1 MIEPEWLEEET
12 VLAAHHLQIA
22 TFGGSPGIRD
32 IGLLRSAMA
41 RPRNRLAYGEPRLTD
56 LAAAYAF
63 GIVRNHPFIDG
74 NKRVALVAIVSFLD
88 INGEQFIADE
98 PSAKLTIERLAAS
111 EIAEEALA
119 DWIAANVEPVK

>member
-1 MIEPEWLEEET
+1 VIEPEWLEEET
-12 VLAAHHLQIA
+12 ILAAHHLQIA

-41 RPRNRLAYGEPRLTD
+41 RPCNLLAYDKPSLTD

-88 INGEQFIADE
+88 INGQQLIADE
-98 PSAKLTIERLAAS
+98 PSAKLTIESLAAS
-111 EIAEEALA
+111 EIDEAALA
-119 DWIAANVEPVK
+119 EWVAANVEPLK